1 MPAALSRLE
10 GDVFHLHY
18 PNPTGELS
26 WLIAR
31 PRAAMVMTYHSDV
44 VRQAALMPLYG
55 PFARAVLERAAV
67 IMPTS
72 EAYLA
77 RSALLR
83 PFRDKCLV
91 VPHGVDI
98 ERFDHLER
106 WAGAAQ
112 ALRQRYGEPLVLFVG
127 KLRYYKGLDVLL
139 DTMPTVRGRLVVVG
153 EGPEGPRLRA
163 RAASLGLS
171 ERVTFAGEV
180 SDDEL
185 LAHLAAADV
194 GVMPSTLPSEAWGM
208 SMVEML
214 AAGVPAVCTELGTG
228 TTFVNRDGETGLV
241 VPPGDAAALAGALNR
256 VLCDKELRARLA
268 AGARARAR
276 ALFSREAMM
285 AGVRDAY
292 ARALA
297 SGGGR

>member
-1 MPAALSRLE
+1 
-10 GDVFHLHY
+10 
-18 PNPTGELS
+18 
-26 WLIAR
+26 
-31 PRAAMVMTYHSDV
+31 
-44 VRQAALMPLYG
+44 
-55 PFARAVLERAAV
+55 
-67 IMPTS
+67 
-72 EAYLA
+72 
-77 RSALLR
+77 
-83 PFRDKCLV
+83 
-91 VPHGVDI
+91 
-98 ERFDHLER
+98 
-106 WAGAAQ
+106 
-112 ALRQRYGEPLVLFVG
+112 
-127 KLRYYKGLDVLL
+127 
-139 DTMPTVRGRLVVVG
+139 
-153 EGPEGPRLRA
+153 
-163 RAASLGLS
+163 
-171 ERVTFAGEV
+171 
-180 SDDEL
+180 
-185 LAHLAAADV
+185 
-194 GVMPSTLPSEAWGM
+194 M